1 MAVARTD
8 LASSRPRTGSSLA
21 PLALVAAVVSGC
33 PAHII
38 PNAAIVREVNFRG
51 VRQVDEEALRNR
63 LALRETPMFF
73 STHPRW
79 LRWWRWWWEDP
90 EYFDET
96 ALVRDRLR
104 VLRYLQARGFYDA
117 RVEAPTI
124 TSNGAERVVDFNLT
138 EGEPTLIADVRLRG
152 CEGDRARVLPEGGC
166 RAVREHLDQRIG
178 SRFDESTF
186 AHDRD
191 QVVDFTRDAG
201 FATPTVLSR
210 AIVDP
215 AQHLA
220 WVEYTIRPGPPSRFG
235 RVQLLMT
242 PSRDPVTGDELPNG
256 LPVRPVISA
265 INIEP
270 GSPYN
275 RVLLARAQQALFDLG
290 VFGIARL
297 EEVPRGDGVVDVN
310 AILSPTRLW
319 RLRVGFGAHADTTI
333 TNVHALVSF
342 THRNFFGGMR
352 RLRIDVVPKLFFSSL
367 LSPSWI
373 FDPNASFDFT
383 PGVSAAA
390 EIQQPEM
397 APHATGVASIS
408 YELGPDPL
416 NPQVGYRQA
425 IRGGVGLEA
434 HISRQVT
441 GSFFIRTTNVTYLPY
456 PSILRGGRSV
466 SDLDADPLLRQQFF
480 NRGYVHFEQAFTWD
494 RRDNPSA
501 PRRGTV
507 LTLNLAEGTRSPL
520 SDYSF
525 LRMQTEMRGYV
536 PLGRNFTFAAR
547 GLFGAVVGSSYYD
560 REQGRWYW
568 PVPPELRFFS
578 GGPQSNRGYAP
589 NRVGLVGAPTL
600 RDLGPSNPAIE
611 DPNRYVAIGG
621 TAIWEGSVELR
632 WQPSKFGLVAFL
644 DASNVTGIAPDPFL
658 SPVGVNSG
666 CRATATNRVIEQG
679 ACNPPNSSP
688 IRSPETAAPPPEP
701 QRDAVSSLL
710 DFSGWD
716 AFVQSAHP
724 TVGIGLRYATP
735 VGPLRVDFG
744 LRLADLGCDRTAAN
758 VVAQNRA
765 VSTGSPAYYVLGT
778 PRCGFLFWDNLPLSV
793 NLSIGEA
800 Y

>member
-1 MAVARTD
+1 MAMAFIAVA
-8 LASSRPRTGSSLA
+8 
-21 PLALVAAVVSGC
+21 VSGC
-33 PAHII
+33 PARII
-38 PNAAIVREVNFRG
+38 ADARIVREVNFRG
-51 VRQVDEEALRNR
+51 VRQVDEDSLRSR
-63 LALRETPMFF
+63 LALRETSMFF
-73 STHPRW
+73 STRPRW

-96 ALVRDRLR
+96 ALVRDRMR
-104 VLRYLQARGFYDA
+104 ILRYLQARGFYDA
-117 RVEAPTI
+117 HVEAPQVD
-124 TSNGAERVVDFNLT
+124 ERGNDRVINFTLT
-138 EGEPTLIADVRLRG
+138 EGEPTLVADVRLRG
-152 CEGDRARVLPEGGC
+152 CEAGQPRVLPEGGC
-166 RAVREHLDQRIG
+166 RAVREHLELRIG
-178 SRFDESTF
+178 GRFDESAF

-191 QVVDFTRDAG
+191 QVIDFTRDAG

-235 RVQLLMT
+235 RVRLLMT
-242 PSRDPVTGDELPNG
+242 PSRDAVVGDELPNG
-256 LPVRPVISA
+256 LPVRPVLSA

-270 GSPYN
+270 GAPYN

-319 RLRVGFGAHADTTI
+319 RLRVGLGAHADTTI

-342 THRNFFGGMR
+342 THRNFLGGMR
-352 RLRIDVVPKLFFSSL
+352 RLRVDLQPKIFFSSL

-373 FDPNASFDFT
+373 FDPNASFEST
-383 PGVSAAA
+383 PGISAAA

-397 APHATGVASIS
+397 APHATGVASVG
-408 YELGPDPL
+408 YDVGPDPL

-425 IRGGVGLEA
+425 LRGGVGLEA
-434 HISRQVT
+434 RISRQVT

-456 PSILRGGRSV
+456 PGILTAGRSV
-466 SDLDADPLLRQQFF
+466 ANIDADPLLRQQFF
-480 NRGYVHFEQAFTWD
+480 DRNYVHFEQAITWD
-494 RRDNPSA
+494 RRDNPAA

-520 SDYSF
+520 SDYTF
-525 LRMQTEMRGYV
+525 LKTQAEMRGYL

-547 GLFGAVVGSSYYD
+547 GLFGAIVGSSIYD
-560 REQGRWYW
+560 AQQGRWYW
-568 PVPPELRFFS
+568 PVPPELRFYS

-589 NRVGLVGAPTL
+589 NRVGLVGAPSL
-600 RDLGPSNPAIE
+600 RELDPSNPALD

-621 TAIWEGSVELR
+621 TAMWEASMELR
-632 WQPSKFGLVAFL
+632 WQPSSFGLVAFL
-644 DASNVTGIAPDPFL
+644 DASNVAGMAPAPYL
-658 SPVGVNSG
+658 TPVGVNRG
-666 CRATATNRVIEQG
+666 CNATDANRVIDRG
-679 ACNPPNSSP
+679 SCTPSNRSS
-688 IRSPETAAPPPEP
+688 ETAAPPPEP
-701 QRDAVSSLL
+701 LGAAVSSLL
-710 DFSGWD
+710 SFDAWD

-724 TVGIGLRYATP
+724 TVGLGLRYATP
-735 VGPLRVDFG
+735 VGPLRLDFG
-744 LRLADLGCDRTAAN
+744 LRLADLGCDRTAAT
-758 VVAQNRA
+758 VATQNRA
-765 VSTGSPAYYVLGT
+765 VGSGAPAYYVLGT